1 MSRSATSQSPKQLQ
15 QFALPCIHC
24 RNKEAR
30 YLSHGS
36 LPNMNRNQPQLAVLG
51 KKQRRVL
58 RNSEAAILTSDL
70 KPDDLP
76 QVDGYCCG
84 HSYLKLSD
92 ATGCVCLCL
101 QCQEMNCDGS
111 LLVMR
116 GGNSRKTS
124 LKRGGHGNSK
134 KKQQQQHRT
143 TLSEENLDD
152 MKNDSSSY
160 PRTSFSTASAPA
172 SVPEKKVCSTSSN

>member
-1 MSRSATSQSPKQLQ
+1 M
-15 QFALPCIHC
+15 
-24 RNKEAR
+24 N
-30 YLSHGS
+30 GS
-36 LPNMNRNQPQLAVLG
+36 LPNMNRNQQPHLHAVLG
-51 KKQRRVL
+51 KKQQRRVL

-76 QVDGYCCG
+76 QVDGFCCG

-116 GGNSRKTS
+116 GGKSRKTS
-124 LKRGGHGNSK
+124 VKGGSSR
-134 KKQQQQHRT
+134 KKQQQRT
-143 TLSEENLDD
+143 TLSEENLGD

-160 PRTSFSTASAPA
+160 PTTSFSTASAPA
-172 SVPEKKVCSTSSN
+172 SVPEKKVWMSN